1 MPLFGP
7 PLSLLGLVL
16 RQMNTR
22 PRIRIAMTAIPP
34 TAPPAIAPMGNED
47 LPADVEAGVADSD
60 DDELADE
67 VLVEEVSPL
76 AALVTTLD
84 IAADVDELVAVVGL

>member
-1 MPLFGP
+1 
-7 PLSLLGLVL
+7 
-16 RQMNTR
+16 
-22 PRIRIAMTAIPP
+22 MTAIPP

>member
-1 MPLFGP
+1 
-7 PLSLLGLVL
+7 
-16 RQMNTR
+16 
-22 PRIRIAMTAIPP
+22 MTAIPP

-47 LPADVEAGVADSD
+47 LPADVEAGVAGSD
-60 DDELADE
+60 DDEVADE

-84 IAADVDELVAVVGL
+84 IATDVDELVAVVGL